1 MRFAPCFLERV
12 AWLVLLVIGNGAWAQ
27 NSIQAM
33 DRPVVIESVTLT
45 EIGKPDRSKVVQL
58 PVHAYRDKRELQS
71 MRAVAE
77 FDAPASVATTNWVVY
92 SEKMHDG
99 GTFSVNGVL
108 IGGIPA
114 TTDKVTVRHLR
125 PLMLDIPL
133 GLLHEGR
140 NVLVREW
147 SVHENLLF
155 LPRMVVG
162 PRHALGAEFE
172 QRNFGYTALPR
183 ASFILA
189 LVIALILFGLHW
201 KNREHKQYLW
211 VAASALG
218 FCLVDLV
225 FFVNTIPAEYF
236 GYWQLLVYSAGSA
249 ITLGSYF
256 FLLHAC
262 GIASLLYKRLALACA
277 IAHSGLFIAHYWTS
291 GLTYAPTLTR
301 VGTIV
306 SAIFA
311 LYPLFALVRCLLT
324 QFRVQHLVFLLLA
337 LGGIAVNTLDF
348 ATIIG
353 GRSAWG
359 SGNLLQL
366 LAIVWFLSMCFVLI
380 TDFSASL
387 QSQRAHTMQ
396 LADELAEQKLELSRL
411 HALERATQ
419 ETQAAAQERAR
430 IMQDIHDGLGSQLVS
445 SLAMA
450 QAGGLSTTQTY
461 DLLRSCIDDLRLA
474 IDTSQDS
481 IGSLSLALGN
491 LRFRMQ
497 PRLNAA
503 GIAMH
508 WNTQDLS
515 EPLPLR
521 PEHHLSVLRMVQ
533 EIMANTLK
541 HAQATA
547 LYVHVSNTAREL
559 VIDIRD
565 DGKGFDPTDAALK
578 ARGKGLN
585 NLDKRARALG
595 AQLSISSSAEGTRTA
610 WTVPLE

>member
-1 MRFAPCFLERV
+1 MRFAGCLFKRV
-12 AWLVLLVIGNGAWAQ
+12 VWLVFLIIGNGARAQ
-27 NSIQAM
+27 NPIQDM
-33 DRPVVIESVTLT
+33 DRPVAIDSVTLT
-45 EIGKPDRSKVVQL
+45 EIGKPDRSTVVQL
-58 PVHAYRDKRELQS
+58 PVHAYREKRELQAL
-71 MRAVAE
+71 RAVAE
-77 FDAPASVATTNWVVY
+77 FDVPPSIAGTHWVVY

-99 GTFSVNGVL
+99 GTFSVNGVP
-108 IGGIPA
+108 IGGIR
-114 TTDKVTVRHLR
+114 TTTSELTVRHLR

-133 GLLHEGR
+133 RLLHAGR
-140 NVLVREW
+140 TVLVREW

-155 LPRMVVG
+155 LPRMVIG
-162 PRHALGAEFE
+162 PRHALEAEYE
-172 QRNFGYTALPR
+172 QRYFGYTVLPR
-183 ASFILA
+183 MSFVLA
-189 LVIALILFGLHW
+189 LVIALILFGLYW
-201 KNREHKQYLW
+201 NNREHRQYLW

-218 FCLVDLV
+218 FCVVDLV

-236 GYWQLLVYSAGSA
+236 GYWQVLIYSAGSA

-262 GIASLLYKRLALACA
+262 GIASPLYKRLAP
-277 IAHSGLFIAHYWTS
+277 AHAVGHRGAYIGHYWTS
-291 GLTYAPTLTR
+291 GLTYASTLTR

-324 QFRVQHLVFLLLA
+324 RFQVQHLVFLLLA

-348 ATIIG
+348 ATIMG
-353 GRSAWG
+353 SRSAWG

-380 TDFSASL
+380 ADFSASL
-387 QSQRAHTMQ
+387 QSQRAHTTQ
-396 LADELAEQKLELSRL
+396 LAEELADQKLELSRL

-445 SLAMA
+445 SLALA
-450 QAGGLSTTQTY
+450 QAGDLSTTQTY

-474 IDTSQDS
+474 IDSSQDATS
-481 IGSLSLALGN
+481 SLSLALGN

-497 PRLNAA
+497 PRLQAA

-508 WNTQDLS
+508 WKTQDLS

-521 PEHHLSVLRMVQ
+521 PEHHLPVLRMVQ
-533 EIMANTLK
+533 ETMANTLK
-541 HAQATA
+541 HAQAKA
-547 LYVHVSNTAREL
+547 LYVHVSNTDKAL
-559 VIDIRD
+559 TVDIRD
-565 DGKGFDPTDAALK
+565 DGIGFDPTDAALK

-585 NLDKRARALG
+585 SLDKRARALG
-595 AQLSISSSAEGTRTA
+595 AQLLISSSAQGTRTV
-610 WTVPLE
+610 WVVPLE